1 MASIISTGIG
11 SGLDIAGLVQQ
22 LVAAEAAPVETRLA
36 TNEAKA
42 QSKLSAFG
50 SLKSAL
56 AALRDQVDEM
66 RKLDGLLARSGR
78 SGNEDRFTVTV
89 DNNASPASY
98 GVDVRQLAQAQK
110 LTSTAFAS
118 ADAVIGTG
126 TLSISVGADSFNLQ
140 ITSENNTLAGIRDA
154 INDAVDNTGVAA
166 TIVNA
171 DAGSYLILSGA
182 ATGALN
188 AMKVTQ
194 SGGDGGLAAIEYDPG
209 SGLNALTE
217 TIAAQDALVRID
229 GLDIYSASNTIEG
242 AIDGV
247 KLTLLE
253 ANPDSETSLDV
264 LNDHD
269 AVRDSVDTFVARYNE
284 LVFVVDQ
291 LTAYD
296 AETKLAGPLLGDT
309 TARSIR
315 DQLRREMSVA
325 VTDLEAN
332 FSTLSEVGIEIQL
345 DGTLEVDSDKL
356 SGVLDDDFTRFGQLF
371 SATDGYAVRMFDLAE
386 VYLRTGGILQ
396 TRTDGLNTQIEDFN
410 DQRISLNERL
420 VSLEAR
426 LLRQFNALDSLLGE
440 LTQTSTFL
448 NQQLTNLPGFTTN
461 RSGNR

>member
-50 SLKSAL
+50 SMKSAL
-56 AALRDQVDEM
+56 AAFRDQVDEM

-78 SGNEDRFTVTV
+78 SGNEDRFTVSVTN
-89 DNNASPASY
+89 DASPASY

-118 ADAVIGTG
+118 ADTVIGTG

-140 ITSENNTLAGIRDA
+140 ISSENNTLAGIRDA
-154 INDAVDNTGVAA
+154 INDAADNTGVAA

-171 DAGSYLILSGA
+171 DAGSYLILSGT
-182 ATGALN
+182 ATGAAN
-188 AMKVTQ
+188 ALTVTQ

-209 SGLNALTE
+209 SGLNAMTE

-229 GLDIYSASNTIEG
+229 GLDVYSASNTIAG

-247 KLTLLE
+247 TLNLLE
-253 ANPDSETSLDV
+253 ANPGSETSLDV
-264 LNDHD
+264 VNDHD
-269 AVRDSVDTFVARYNE
+269 AVRDSVDSFVALYNE
-284 LVFVVDQ
+284 LVGVLDQ

-325 VTDLEAN
+325 VTDLEAD
-332 FSTLSEVGIEIQL
+332 FATLSEVGIEIQL
-345 DGTLEVDSDKL
+345 DGSLEVDSDKL
-356 SGVLDDDFTRFGQLF
+356 SGVLEEDFTRFGQLF
-371 SATDGYAVRMFDLAE
+371 SATDGYAVRMYDLAE

-396 TRTDGLNTQIEDFN
+396 TRTDGLNTQIEDYN
-410 DQRISLNERL
+410 DQRVSLNERL